1 MKLDT
6 FPDYTFIKSPQTGFT
21 AYGFK
26 IPYEW
31 PFAGPLVMKWGE
43 TDDAAYG
50 GGVMIASSWEKAE
63 IKSPEFDR
71 IGAFLI
77 KEVFKNAF

>member
-1 MKLDT
+1 
-6 FPDYTFIKSPQTGFT
+6 
-21 AYGFK
+21 
-26 IPYEW
+26 
-31 PFAGPLVMKWGE
+31 MKWGE